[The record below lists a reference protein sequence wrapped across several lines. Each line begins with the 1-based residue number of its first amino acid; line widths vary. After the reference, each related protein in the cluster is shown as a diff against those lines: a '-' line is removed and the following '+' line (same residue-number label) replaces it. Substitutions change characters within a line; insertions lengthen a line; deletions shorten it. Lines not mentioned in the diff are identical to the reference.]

1 MVTKRERSVRAS
13 NVRSLH
19 ATRPVRAFGDAD
31 VGWHEPEGRVV
42 IRGVVGSIP
51 GGGTLEFA
59 ERGFGRRE
67 VRLDVDA
74 RARV

>member
-1 MVTKRERSVRAS
+1 MTKRERSVRAS

-51 GGGTLEFA
+51 GKVV
-59 ERGFGRRE
+59 GR
-67 VRLDVDA
+67 VFVSKDVDEPLDD
-74 RARV
+74 